1 MASELTL
8 AMADLDE
15 MQVQDLVKTGLA
27 AGTSPNQ
34 LLDAC
39 REGMT
44 LIGKRFETG
53 EYFLSDLI
61 MAGEI
66 FKTAAAELTAHGGSS
81 GPTKGKVVLGTV
93 KGDIHDI
100 GKDIVVTMLRGAN
113 YEVTDLG
120 VDVPP
125 AKFVEAVQETGA
137 TVVGMSGLLTISFD
151 PMKETVAAL
160 KAAGLPVKTMIGGGP
175 VSESVREYVG
185 ADALG
190 LDAQAA
196 VSLVEQ
202 WAAQEPLAKEV
213 A

>member
-1 MASELTL
+1 MANELTM

-15 MQVQDLVKTGLA
+15 GKVQELVKAGLA
-27 AGTSPNQ
+27 GGVDPSA
-34 LLDAC
+34 LLDDC

-53 EYFLSDLI
+53 EFFLSDLI

-66 FKTAAAELTAHGGSS
+66 FKSAAADLTAHGGSS
-81 GPTKGKVVLGTV
+81 GPSKGKVVMGTV

-100 GKDIVVTMLRGAN
+100 GKDIVVTMLKGAN
-113 YEVTDLG
+113 FEVTDLG

-125 AKFVEAVQETGA
+125 AKFVEAVKATGA
-137 TVVGMSGLLTISFD
+137 PVVGLSGLLTISFD

-160 KAAGLPVKTMIGGGP
+160 KAAGLPVKVMIGGGP
-175 VSESVREYVG
+175 ITESVREYVG

-190 LDAQAA
+190 ADAQVA
-196 VSLVEQ
+196 VALADGWIV
-202 WAAQEPLAKEV
+202 AQEV
-213 A
+213 AR

>member
-1 MASELTL
+1 MKELAL

-15 MQVQDLVKTGLA
+15 GKVQELVQAGLA
-27 AGTSPNQ
+27 AGESPAL

-53 EYFLSDLI
+53 EYYLSDLI

-66 FKTAAAELTAHGGSS
+66 FKTAAATLVAQGGAS
-81 GPTKGKVVLGTV
+81 GPAKGTVVIGTV

-100 GKDIVVTMLRGAN
+100 GKDIVVTMLRGAGF
-113 YEVTDLG
+113 EVEDLG

-125 AKFVEAVQETGA
+125 AKFVEAVQATGA
-137 TVVGMSGLLTISFD
+137 TVVGLSGLLTISFD

-160 KAAGLPVKTMIGGGP
+160 NAAGLPVKVMIGGGP
-175 VSESVREYVG
+175 ITEGVREYVG

-190 LDAQAA
+190 ADAQAA
-196 VSLVEQ
+196 VALAGQ
-202 WAAQEPLAKEV
+202 WLAAREV

>member
-1 MASELTL
+1 MASELTM

-15 MQVQDLVKTGLA
+15 MKVQELVKAGLA
-27 AGTSPNQ
+27 AGVSPSR
-34 LLDAC
+34 LLDEC
-39 REGMT
+39 RAGMT

-66 FKTAAAELTAHGGSS
+66 FKGTAAELAAQGGTS
-81 GPTKGKVVLGTV
+81 GPTKGKLVIGTV

-113 YEVTDLG
+113 YDVTDLG
-120 VDVPP
+120 IDVPP
-125 AKFVEAVQETGA
+125 AQFVEAVQATGA

-160 KAAGLPVKTMIGGGP
+160 KAAGLPVKVMIGGGP
-175 VSESVREYVG
+175 VTEHVREYVG

-190 LDAQAA
+190 ADAQAA
-196 VSLVEQ
+196 IALAEGWLV
-202 WAAQEPLAKEV
+202 KEV

>member
-1 MASELTL
+1 MANELVT

-15 MQVQDLVKTGLA
+15 AKVQSLVQAGLA
-27 AGTSPNQ
+27 AGANPAQ

-44 LIGKRFETG
+44 LIGKRFESG

-66 FKTAAAELTAHGGSS
+66 FKTSAAKLTAQPGAEAAK
-81 GPTKGKVVLGTV
+81 PKGVVVMGTV

-100 GKDIVVTMLRGAN
+100 GKDIVVTMLRGAGFQV
-113 YEVTDLG
+113 EDLG
-120 VDVPP
+120 VDVP
-125 AKFVEAVQETGA
+125 AERFVEAVKESGA

-151 PMKETVAAL
+151 PMKEAVAAL
-160 KAAGLPVKTMIGGGP
+160 RQAGLPVKVMIGGGP
-175 VSESVREYVG
+175 VTEQVRAYVG

-190 LDAQAA
+190 VDAQAA
-196 VSLVEQ
+196 VTLANQ
-202 WAAQEPLAKEV
+202 WAK
-213 A
+213 

>member
-1 MASELTL
+1 MATELRN

-15 MQVQDLVKTGLA
+15 LKVQELIQAGLA
-27 AGTSPNQ
+27 AGESPSA
-34 LLDAC
+34 LLDEC
-39 REGMT
+39 RAGMT
-44 LIGKRFETG
+44 LIGKRFESG

-66 FKTAAAELTAHGGSS
+66 FKTAAAELTAQGGAS
-81 GPTKGKVVLGTV
+81 GPAKGKVVVGTV
-93 KGDIHDI
+93 QGDIHDI

-113 YEVTDLG
+113 YDVTDLG

-125 AKFVEAVQETGA
+125 QKFVEAVQETGA

-160 KAAGLPVKTMIGGGP
+160 RAAELPVRVMIGGGP
-175 VSESVREYVG
+175 VSEDVRKYVG

-196 VSLVEQ
+196 IGLVEQ
-202 WAAQEPLAKEV
+202 WLVKEV

>member
-1 MASELTL
+1 MTHELVM

-15 MQVQDLVKTGLA
+15 EKVQALVKTGLA
-27 AGTSPNQ
+27 EGASPSQ
-34 LLDAC
+34 LLEEC

-66 FKTAAAELTAHGGSS
+66 FKTAAADLAAQGGSS
-81 GPTKGKVVLGTV
+81 GPTKGKVVMGTV

-120 VDVPP
+120 VDVP
-125 AKFVEAVQETGA
+125 AEKFVQAVKETGA
-137 TVVGMSGLLTISFD
+137 PIIGMSGLLTISFD

-160 KAAGLPVKTMIGGGP
+160 TAAGLRDRVKVMIGGGP
-175 VSESVREYVG
+175 VSESVREYVD

-190 LDAQAA
+190 ADAQAA
-196 VSLVEQ
+196 VALVER
-202 WAAQEPLAKEV
+202 WAMAQGV